1 MPDLLPDSRARNPRG
16 LIFNSPMG
24 TLVPVFCANCGT
36 PGGHCPEENMT
47 FLFYQCSK
55 CAETYGQIAGTL
67 AMPDEVFF
75 EQVKQEQLA
84 SHGRYLT
91 DLELAAV
98 VENDASSPLAKLLK
112 QGPSPASP

>member
-1 MPDLLPDSRARNPRG
+1 MDLLPDSRARSPKG

-24 TLVPVFCANCGT
+24 TLVPVFCANCGA

-55 CAETYGQIAGTL
+55 CAETYGQIAGTMS
-67 AMPDEVFF
+67 MPDEVFF
-75 EQVKQEQLA
+75 EKVRQEQLA

-91 DLELAAV
+91 DIELAAA
-98 VENDASSPLAKLLK
+98 VEADASSPLAKLLK
-112 QGPSPASP
+112 QGPSPAIP